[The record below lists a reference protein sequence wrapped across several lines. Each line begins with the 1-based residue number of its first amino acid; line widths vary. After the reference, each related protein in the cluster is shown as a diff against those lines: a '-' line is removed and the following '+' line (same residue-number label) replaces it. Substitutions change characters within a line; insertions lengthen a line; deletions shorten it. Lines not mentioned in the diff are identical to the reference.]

1 MSDGSFR
8 RTLRVYALE
17 ARYECIKQLRMPT
30 TLIFSMGFPLM
41 FYTVFGLIF
50 GRGDTGGGG
59 SFALFYIATYGAFGI
74 VMAALYG
81 FGVGVATERGQGW
94 MLLKRASP
102 MPYAAYFTAK
112 LAMSLVSAASI
123 VVLLTASGVLVM
135 GVRVSPIAWC
145 EMAALLILGVAPFC
159 ALGLAIG
166 YWVGPNSAVAVVN
179 LVSMPMAMLSGLWI
193 PLNVLPAFVRS
204 IARFLPG
211 YHYSQ
216 LALATIGQSQPGSI
230 AGHVLMLVGFTVVC
244 LALAYAGYRRDEDKT
259 YG

>member
-1 MSDGSFR
+1 MISPS
-8 RTLRVYALE
+8 LRHLLRIYALE
-17 ARYECIKQLRMPT
+17 AKYECVKQLRLPT
-30 TLIFSMGFPLM
+30 QLIFSMGFPLM
-41 FYTVFGLIF
+41 FYTVFGLLF
-50 GRGDTGGGG
+50 GRGGGAGSG

-74 VMAALYG
+74 VTAAMYG

-102 MPYAAYFTAK
+102 MPYAAYFIGK

-123 VVLLTASGVLVM
+123 VALLTASGVLVM

-145 EMAALLILGVAPFC
+145 EMAALLILGVTPFC
-159 ALGLAIG
+159 VLGLVIG
-166 YWVGPNSAVAVVN
+166 YWMGPNSAVAAVN

-204 IARFLPG
+204 IARFLPA

-216 LALATIGQSQPGSI
+216 LALATIGQNQPGSI
-230 AGHVLMLVGFTVVC
+230 AGHVLALVGFTILC
-244 LALAYAGYRRDEDKT
+244 LSLAYAGYRRDEDKT

>member
-1 MSDGSFR
+1 
-8 RTLRVYALE
+8 L
-17 ARYECIKQLRMPT
+17 
-30 TLIFSMGFPLM
+30 GFPLM
-41 FYTVFGLIF
+41 FYTVFGLLF
-50 GRGDTGGGG
+50 GRGDAGGA

-74 VMAALYG
+74 VTAALYG

-102 MPYAAYFTAK
+102 MPYAAYFLGK
-112 LAMSLVSAASI
+112 LAMSLVSAAAI
-123 VVLLTASGVLVM
+123 VVLLTASGVLLL
-135 GVRVSPIAWC
+135 GVRVSPVAWS
-145 EMAALLILGVAPFC
+145 EMAALLVLGVTPFC

-179 LVSMPMAMLSGLWI
+179 LIAMPMAMLSGLWI
-193 PLNVLPAFVRS
+193 PFSVLPAFVHD

-230 AGHVLMLVGFTVVC
+230 AGHVLMLVGFTMLC

>member
-1 MSDGSFR
+1 MISPSLR
-8 RTLRVYALE
+8 HLLRVYALE
-17 ARYECIKQLRMPT
+17 AKYECVKQLRLPT
-30 TLIFSMGFPLM
+30 QLIFSMGFPLM
-41 FYTVFGLIF
+41 FYTVFGLLF
-50 GRGDTGGGG
+50 GRGGGAGSG

-74 VMAALYG
+74 VTAALYG

-102 MPYAAYFTAK
+102 MPYAAYFIGK
-112 LAMSLVSAASI
+112 LAMSLASAASI
-123 VVLLTASGVLVM
+123 VALLTASGVLVM

-145 EMAALLILGVAPFC
+145 EMAALLILG
-159 ALGLAIG
+159 
-166 YWVGPNSAVAVVN
+166 
-179 LVSMPMAMLSGLWI
+179 SMPMAMLSGLWI

-204 IARFLPG
+204 IARFLPA

-216 LALATIGQSQPGSI
+216 LALATIGQNQPGSI
-230 AGHVLMLVGFTVVC
+230 AGHVLALVGFTIPC